1 VSDYQKYNPF
11 KAPLERRK
19 KVAELDRLVR
29 AMDILGPKCNF
40 STNDENVQQ
49 YKSLLRRSGELETE
63 LGL

>member
-1 VSDYQKYNPF
+1 
-11 KAPLERRK
+11 
-19 KVAELDRLVR
+19 VAELDRLVR

-49 YKSLLRRSGELETE
+49 YKSLLRRAGELETE